1 MTDDKLFKNIGDIVH
16 TKDFE
21 ESPVTE
27 IESLCMEC
35 EKKVSIRLLY
45 ICTFRLISY
54 IREQPECF

>member
-45 ICTFRLISY
+45 ICIF
-54 IREQPECF
+54 